1 MESLIK
7 KMSFNLNIKSIGEG
21 LALKKKK
28 GLDTGSM
35 QEDSWRLGLYFWNL
49 YEPQVRLLY
58 CNNMVLWGF

>member
-21 LALKKKK
+21 LALEKKK

-35 QEDSWRLGLYFWNL
+35 QEDS
-49 YEPQVRLLY
+49 
-58 CNNMVLWGF
+58 

>member
-49 YEPQVRLLY
+49 YEP
-58 CNNMVLWGF
+58 